1 MSAYL
6 GKKQSIEPGFPL
18 NEDQIEIL
26 DEGFRLDV
34 ATTPTTPPFGRS
46 TEPAGVD
53 PRSDSLSKAYRI
65 IVSPTKAEAPSGF
78 RFAGTHVSG
87 VFCNASAKYA
97 HPAPLPT
104 PRGSSPFDS

>member
-46 TEPAGVD
+46 TDLQALIHD
-53 PRSDSLSKAYRI
+53 PTLSPRH
-65 IVSPTKAEAPSGF
+65 T
-78 RFAGTHVSG
+78 
-87 VFCNASAKYA
+87 AS
-97 HPAPLPT
+97 
-104 PRGSSPFDS
+104 S